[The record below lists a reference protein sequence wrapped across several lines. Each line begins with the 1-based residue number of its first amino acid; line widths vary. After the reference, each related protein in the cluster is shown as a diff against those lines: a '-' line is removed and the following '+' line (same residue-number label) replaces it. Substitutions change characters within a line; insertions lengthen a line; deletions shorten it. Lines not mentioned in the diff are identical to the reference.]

1 MAEDLLRQGH
11 THTHEHGRPDDGVEA
26 HDLLADHVHVG
37 GPELVVIVV
46 LIVQE
51 AERRAVVE
59 QRVDPDVDDMAGVEI
74 DRNAPGEARA
84 RHAQIL
90 QTGVDEVF
98 DHLVDAA
105 GRL

>member
-1 MAEDLLRQGH
+1 
-11 THTHEHGRPDDGVEA
+11 
-26 HDLLADHVHVG
+26 
-37 GPELVVIVV
+37 
-46 LIVQE
+46 
-51 AERRAVVE
+51 
-59 QRVDPDVDDMAGVEI
+59 MAGVEI

-105 GRL
+105 GRLQERAAEQQLTHRLGIL